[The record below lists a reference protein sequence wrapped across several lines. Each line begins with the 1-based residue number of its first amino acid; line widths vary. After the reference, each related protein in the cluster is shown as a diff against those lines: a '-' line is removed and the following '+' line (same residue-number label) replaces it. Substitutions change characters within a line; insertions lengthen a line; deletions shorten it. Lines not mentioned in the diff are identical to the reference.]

1 MAEKKGIF
9 EMAVEQFDKAAKVM
23 ELEED
28 LAEVLRRPKRT
39 LIVEFPVLMDDGK
52 IKVFTG
58 YRVQHNVARGP
69 AKGGIRYHPNT
80 NLDEVKAL
88 AFWMTWKTAV
98 MNLPYGGGKGGVKV
112 DPKKL
117 SRGELERLSR
127 RYFSEIQVIIG
138 PHNDIP
144 APDVNTNAQVMAWY
158 MDTYSMNVGY
168 TALGIV
174 TGKPVDLGGSR
185 GREEATGRGVK
196 VCTELALKEKGIDP
210 KKASVAV
217 QGFGNVGQF
226 SALLI
231 AKELG
236 STIVAVSDSKGGIYD
251 PSGFDVEDLIKHKL
265 ENGTVVTYP
274 KGEKISNEELLELD
288 VDVLVPAALENA
300 INESNMDN
308 IKAKIIVEGAN
319 GPLTP
324 EADEVLNK
332 KGIFVIPD
340 ILANAGGVTVS
351 YFEWVQDLQAFF
363 WKTDQIR
370 QALEDMMENAFSDI
384 MKIREKYNTD
394 MRSAAYILAIT
405 RVADATK
412 KRGIY
417 P

>member
-1 MAEKKGIF
+1 MADGKSIF
-9 EMAVEQFDKAAKVM
+9 EMALEQFDRAAKIM
-23 ELEED
+23 NLEED

-39 LIVEFPVLMDDGK
+39 LIVEFPVVMDDGK

-144 APDVNTNAQVMAWY
+144 APDVNTNPQVMAWY

-196 VCTELALKEKGIDP
+196 VCTELALKEKGMDP
-210 KKASVAV
+210 RKASVAV
-217 QGFGNVGQF
+217 QGFGNVGRF

-236 STIVAVSDSKGGIYD
+236 STIVAVSDSRGGIYN
-251 PSGFDVEDLIKHKL
+251 PSGFDVEDLIRHKL

-274 KGEKISNEELLELD
+274 KGDKITNEELLELD

-300 INESNMDN
+300 INESNVDK
-308 IKAKIIVEGAN
+308 IRAKIIVEGAN
-319 GPLTP
+319 GPLAP

-332 KGIFVIPD
+332 KGVFVVPD

-370 QALEDMMENAFSDI
+370 EALEDMMKNAFSDI
-384 MKIREKYNTD
+384 MKIKEKYNTD
-394 MRSAAYILAIT
+394 MRTAAYILAIA
-405 RVADATK
+405 RVADATR